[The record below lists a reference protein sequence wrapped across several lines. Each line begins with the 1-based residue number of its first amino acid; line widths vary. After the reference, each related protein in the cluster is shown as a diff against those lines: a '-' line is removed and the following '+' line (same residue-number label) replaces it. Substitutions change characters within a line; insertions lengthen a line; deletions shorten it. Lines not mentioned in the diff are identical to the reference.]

1 MLLAIECIIAC
12 IALTLIILPA
22 LYQNPVKQIMSYPPS
37 IRERVGKTA
46 SICGCNPKI
55 ERRHIAVKI
64 CAVFLFAIVLGLTAY
79 FSGAK
84 TFNSAYVHVFMLF
97 LAVNVYD
104 VVVLDIGLFCH
115 SKKLRIPGTEDMEQV
130 YRDPW
135 FHVIGGLKGILIG
148 AVTALLS
155 ACIVQILS
163 IVQ

>member
-1 MLLAIECIIAC
+1 MES
-12 IALTLIILPA
+12 LPQYA
-22 LYQNPVKQIMSYPPS
+22 GVIQ
-37 IRERVGKTA
+37 
-46 SICGCNPKI
+46 KI

-64 CAVFLFAIVLGLTAY
+64 SAVFLFAIVLGLTAY

-155 ACIVQILS
+155 ARIVQILS

>member
-1 MLLAIECIIAC
+1 MES
-12 IALTLIILPA
+12 LPQYA
-22 LYQNPVKQIMSYPPS
+22 GVIQ
-37 IRERVGKTA
+37 
-46 SICGCNPKI
+46 KI

-64 CAVFLFAIVLGLTAY
+64 SAVFLFAIVLGLTAY

>member
-1 MLLAIECIIAC
+1 MER
-12 IALTLIILPA
+12 LPQYA
-22 LYQNPVKQIMSYPPS
+22 GVIQ
-37 IRERVGKTA
+37 
-46 SICGCNPKI
+46 KI

>member
-1 MLLAIECIIAC
+1 MHNR
-12 IALTLIILPA
+12 
-22 LYQNPVKQIMSYPPS
+22 LYRTNADYPSCTISKPCQTDHVLS
-37 IRERVGKTA
+37 AVHQREGGKSA

-64 CAVFLFAIVLGLTAY
+64 SAVFLFAIVLGLTAY

>member
-1 MLLAIECIIAC
+1 MHRR
-12 IALTLIILPA
+12 
-22 LYQNPVKQIMSYPPS
+22 LYRAYADHPS
-37 IRERVGKTA
+37 CTISKPCQTDYVISAVHQREGGKSA
-46 SICGCNPKI
+46 SICGCNPKNR
-55 ERRHIAVKI
+55 EVHINIKI

-84 TFNSAYVHVFMLF
+84 TFSNAYIHVFMLF

-115 SKKLRIPGTEDMEQV
+115 SKKVRIPGTEDMEQA

-135 FHVIGGLKGILIG
+135 FHVIGGFKGLLIG

-155 ACIVQILS
+155 ACVVQILS
-163 IVQ
+163 AVQ

>member
-1 MLLAIECIIAC
+1 MPLKS
-12 IALTLIILPA
+12 A
-22 LYQNPVKQIMSYPPS
+22 LYFYLQ
-37 IRERVGKTA
+37 
-46 SICGCNPKI
+46 
-55 ERRHIAVKI
+55 
-64 CAVFLFAIVLGLTAY
+64 LFWGLTAY

>member
-1 MLLAIECIIAC
+1 MHNRLYRTNADYPSCTISKPCQTDRVES
-12 IALTLIILPA
+12 LPQYA
-22 LYQNPVKQIMSYPPS
+22 GVIQ
-37 IRERVGKTA
+37 
-46 SICGCNPKI
+46 KI

-64 CAVFLFAIVLGLTAY
+64 SAVFLFAIVLGLTAY